1 MSVEDGGEPRDSGDE
16 VSIAGREGGEV
27 NQAAAVIGLDS
38 TAEDT
43 GAAIVEVDPAVSIL
57 DADNTRVE
65 AVEPT
70 VKNKVAIRK
79 TFSHL
84 NKMAPKINFQ
94 LQPDTLKRVKTRT
107 LLLHEVAKHL
117 KVSIADYSMV

>member
-1 MSVEDGGEPRDSGDE
+1 MSSDDGGEPRDSGDE

-27 NQAAAVIGLDS
+27 SQTATVIGPGS

-43 GAAIVEVDPAVSIL
+43 GAAIVEFDSTVSIL
-57 DADNTRVE
+57 DVDNTGVE

-70 VKNKVAIRK
+70 AKNKVATRK
-79 TFSHL
+79 TFSHW

-94 LQPDTLKRVKTRT
+94 LQPDTSQRVK
-107 LLLHEVAKHL
+107 A
-117 KVSIADYSMV
+117 

>member
-1 MSVEDGGEPRDSGDE
+1 MSIV
-16 VSIAGREGGEV
+16 GREGGEV
-27 NQAAAVIGLDS
+27 NQAAAVIGPGS

-43 GAAIVEVDPAVSIL
+43 GAAIVEVDATVGIL
-57 DADNTRVE
+57 DVDNTGDE

-70 VKNKVAIRK
+70 ARNKVATRK

-94 LQPDTLKRVKTRT
+94 LQPDTLK
-107 LLLHEVAKHL
+107 HC
-117 KVSIADYSMV
+117 

>member
-1 MSVEDGGEPRDSGDE
+1 MLSDDGGEPRDSGDE

-27 NQAAAVIGLDS
+27 NQAAAVIGPDS

-43 GAAIVEVDPAVSIL
+43 GAEIVEFDAAVGML
-57 DADNTRVE
+57 DVDNTGVE

-70 VKNKVAIRK
+70 AKKNKVATRK

-94 LQPDTLKRVKTRT
+94 LQPDTLKRVKT
-107 LLLHEVAKHL
+107 
-117 KVSIADYSMV
+117 

>member
-1 MSVEDGGEPRDSGDE
+1 M
-16 VSIAGREGGEV
+16 
-27 NQAAAVIGLDS
+27 NQASAVIGPDS

-43 GAAIVEVDPAVSIL
+43 VAARVEVDATVGVL
-57 DADNTRVE
+57 DVDNTGVE

-70 VKNKVAIRK
+70 AKDKVAIRK

-94 LQPDTLKRVKTRT
+94 LQPDTLKRVKT
-107 LLLHEVAKHL
+107 
-117 KVSIADYSMV
+117 